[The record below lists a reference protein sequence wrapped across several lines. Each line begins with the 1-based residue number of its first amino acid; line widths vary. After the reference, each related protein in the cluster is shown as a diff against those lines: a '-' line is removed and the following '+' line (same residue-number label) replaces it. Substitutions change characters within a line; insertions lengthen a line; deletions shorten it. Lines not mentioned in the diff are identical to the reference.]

1 MPKVSNVKS
10 PLPVL
15 DTPLHEPKEVQNSE
29 AFSAAGSNEELGVSF
44 DQPMQADTLHN
55 ANKVTLVFRIRGRG
69 IKNTVCP
76 RAGVCFGMQ
85 VLLAV
90 WFI

>member
-44 DQPMQADTLHN
+44 DQPMQADTLQN
-55 ANKVTLVFRIRGRG
+55 ANKVTLVFRIRGMG

-76 RAGVCFGMQ
+76 YAGLCFGMQ
-85 VLLAV
+85 LLLTEC
-90 WFI
+90 FI

>member
-15 DTPLHEPKEVQNSE
+15 DTPLHEPKDVQNNE
-29 AFSAAGSNEELGVSF
+29 GFSAAGNTEELGVSF
-44 DQPMQADTLHN
+44 DQPMQADTLHS
-55 ANKVTLVFRIRGRG
+55 ANKVTLVFRRIEKG

-76 RAGVCFGMQ
+76 HAGICASMHKSC
-85 VLLAV
+85 
-90 WFI
+90 

>member
-1 MPKVSNVKS
+1 MLKVSNVKS

-15 DTPLHEPKEVQNSE
+15 DTPLHEPKDVQNSE

-44 DQPMQADTLHN
+44 DQPMQADTLHS
-55 ANKVTLVFRIRGRG
+55 ANKVTLAFRMRGTG
-69 IKNTVCP
+69 IKNTVCL

-85 VLLAV
+85 VLLTV

>member
-1 MPKVSNVKS
+1 MPKISNVKS
-10 PLPVL
+10 PLPVV

-55 ANKVTLVFRIRGRG
+55 ANKVTLLFTIRERE
-69 IKNTVCP
+69 IKNTICTH
-76 RAGVCFGMQ
+76 A
-85 VLLAV
+85 
-90 WFI
+90 